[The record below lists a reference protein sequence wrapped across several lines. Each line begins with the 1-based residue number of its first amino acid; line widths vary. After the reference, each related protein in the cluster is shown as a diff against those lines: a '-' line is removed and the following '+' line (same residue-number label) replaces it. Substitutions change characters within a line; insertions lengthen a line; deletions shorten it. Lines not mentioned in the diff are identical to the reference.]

1 MYNQVK
7 EYIRQRIQ
15 IPESDLEKAFQFTE
29 VKCFKKGDYILRI
42 GDYCR
47 FIGFINTGLIMGIIV
62 NEGKEIASNFVF
74 DNCFFTYTEGISINV
89 PSHKHFVALEDGE
102 MLVLNKDKLPL
113 IFAMNPKFETLFTQI
128 LAEELRNVLL
138 KEQNI
143 RTESA
148 ETRYLRF
155 INSCPGAFNR
165 IPLKYIAG
173 YLGIEA
179 PSLSRL
185 RKKLAGK

>member
-89 PSHKHFVALEDGE
+89 PSHKHFVALEDCE